1 MNEHLLIL
9 KSNMDR
15 FIADKP
21 KSFGMACLLLKSN
34 MDRFIDEILNTSFAF
49 ILGFKIQYG

>member
-1 MNEHLLIL
+1 MRNGLSRI
-9 KSNMDR
+9 
-15 FIADKP
+15 
-21 KSFGMACLLLKSN
+21 LKSN